1 MILSHLTCP
10 NFILPSYK
18 RYYDSGLSIN
28 TTAKKL
34 GVSVSA
40 LRKWIKLSKKDGS
53 VITRG
58 SGNYSSDKDKEIARL
73 KRQLRDAEG
82 AIEVLKKVI
91 SILG

>member
-1 MILSHLTCP
+1 MSVNFFNGNLSYTK
-10 NFILPSYK
+10 FSK
-18 RYYDSGLSIN
+18 ESGLSIN

-58 SGNYSSDKDKEIARL
+58 SGNYSSDKDKEIVRL

-82 AIEVLKKVI
+82 AIEVLKKAI

>member
-1 MILSHLTCP
+1 MPKKTYTDEFKTDAV
-10 NFILPSYK
+10 NY
-18 RYYDSGLSIN
+18 YYDSVLSIN

-34 GVSVSA
+34 GVSISA

-58 SGNYSSDKDKEIARL
+58 SGNYSSDKDKEIVRL

-82 AIEVLKKVI
+82 AIEVLKKAI

>member
-1 MILSHLTCP
+1 MPKKTYTDEFKTDAV
-10 NFILPSYK
+10 NY
-18 RYYDSGLSIN
+18 YYDSGLSIN

-53 VITRG
+53 VITRV

>member
-1 MILSHLTCP
+1 MPKKTYTDEFKTDAV
-10 NFILPSYK
+10 NY
-18 RYYDSGLSIN
+18 YYDSGLSIN

-58 SGNYSSDKDKEIARL
+58 SGKDKEIARL

-82 AIEVLKKVI
+82 AIEVLKKQ
-91 SILG
+91 

>member
-1 MILSHLTCP
+1 MPKKTYTDEFKTDAV
-10 NFILPSYK
+10 NY
-18 RYYDSGLSIN
+18 YYDSGLSIN

-40 LRKWIKLSKKDGS
+40 LRKWIKLSKKMDQC
-53 VITRG
+53 RG
-58 SGNYSSDKDKEIARL
+58 SGNYSSDKDKEIVRL

-82 AIEVLKKVI
+82 AIEVLKKAI